1 MHVGITNP
9 RWWEKRPRRS
19 QRMRNPQ
26 LYVSGKGPIASRRV
40 IGLTTHPLPIERL
53 IGLRENPRT
62 CIVMSRSGRQQ
73 SKYGDV
79 DDLSRATCHVYG
91 GKFDIKMQSKRYE
104 KVCQFKEARYKIIQ
118 NDRFSWKKSCTNISL
133 WWFWIYQNDIRLPC
147 YFFYYIHF
155 KVAWNS
161 ILALKSAFIYDV
173 IISCLKAWYI
183 QLTSKNWFF
192 SKDNYFYL
200 HNSHISVNYNW

>member
-62 CIVMSRSGRQQ
+62 CIVMLRSGRQQ

-104 KVCQFKEARYKIIQ
+104 KVCPFKGLKSLGMYDSSCLIPYFFIKLGFPKLHFYPKLLWIHSDLAQNRSGYDRGGIYFINQNFMEQKHINWNTHPKKIFYKI
-118 NDRFSWKKSCTNISL
+118 FKYMVSWI
-133 WWFWIYQNDIRLPC
+133 
-147 YFFYYIHF
+147 
-155 KVAWNS
+155 
-161 ILALKSAFIYDV
+161 ALK
-173 IISCLKAWYI
+173 
-183 QLTSKNWFF
+183 
-192 SKDNYFYL
+192 
-200 HNSHISVNYNW
+200 HSHLR

>member
-1 MHVGITNP
+1 MSRKFALSDSTGNMSGLFQTRAWELGWQTIIWINGGIVYWHMDMSFSLKELTLFTLVKVSGFHEIWP
-9 RWWEKRPRRS
+9 DK
-19 QRMRNPQ
+19 NPQ
-26 LYVSGKGPIASRRV
+26 NIM
-40 IGLTTHPLPIERL
+40 PLVL
-53 IGLRENPRT
+53 
-62 CIVMSRSGRQQ
+62 
-73 SKYGDV
+73 
-79 DDLSRATCHVYG
+79 
-91 GKFDIKMQSKRYE
+91 
-104 KVCQFKEARYKIIQ
+104 KEARYKIIQ

-147 YFFYYIHF
+147 YFFCYMHF
-155 KVAWNS
+155 KVTWNS

-200 HNSHISVNYNW
+200 HKSYFS